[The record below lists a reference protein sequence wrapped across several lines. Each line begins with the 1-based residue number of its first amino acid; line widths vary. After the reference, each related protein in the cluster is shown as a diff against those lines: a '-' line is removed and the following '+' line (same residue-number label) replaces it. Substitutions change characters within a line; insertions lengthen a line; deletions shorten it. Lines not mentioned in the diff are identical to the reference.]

1 MAPVVVPGVDVAL
14 LTGPLVLGYM
24 FGYCLYGILIV
35 QVYIFSQLFPKERTE
50 IKAVVYSMFFLE
62 TVFTLFTTI
71 SAWNQYGSAWGDVDT
86 IFIIDWAWD
95 PLPALNGVLAGI
107 AQSFYIYRIWS
118 LTRTVWRPILIGCVM
133 VTQVAISFH
142 YGIVVSLEGRG
153 VDKLF
158 ALSPEITVWLSL
170 SAVADLLITISLVQ
184 VLADRRKDAN
194 FDRISGLLNK
204 LIRFSVET
212 GGTSISFSSS
222 FWENCIP
229 TCLLARDLES
239 QIGPRV
245 SRE

>member
-24 FGYCLYGILIV
+24 FGYCLYGILIA
-35 QVYIFSQLFPKERTE
+35 QVYIFSQLFPRERFE

-71 SAWNQYGSAWGDVDT
+71 AAYRQYGIGWGDIDT

-107 AQSFYIYRIWS
+107 AQSFYIWRIWS
-118 LTRTVWRPILIGCVM
+118 LTRIVWPPILIGCVM
-133 VTQVAISFH
+133 AAQVTISFY
-142 YGIVVSLEGRG
+142 YGIVVSVEGRG

-170 SAVADLLITISLVQ
+170 SAVADLLITICLVQ
-184 VLADRRKDAN
+184 IFADRKKDVN

-212 GGTSISFSSS
+212 GSLTSATAIIELIL
-222 FWENCIP
+222 WL
-229 TCLLARDLES
+229 TCRQWNFHFIL
-239 QIGPRV
+239 
-245 SRE
+245 